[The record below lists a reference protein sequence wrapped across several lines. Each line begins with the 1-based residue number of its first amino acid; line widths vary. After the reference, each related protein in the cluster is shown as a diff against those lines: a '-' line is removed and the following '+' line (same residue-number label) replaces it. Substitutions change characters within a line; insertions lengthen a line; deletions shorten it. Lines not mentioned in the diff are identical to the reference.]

1 MTENTHNM
9 SDQADPILPSIL
21 FWSCLF
27 FAVGLFAAVLLSPK
41 LLLVHQLESE
51 ENTLKQ
57 KLEDIKQRNRFLAS
71 VGNAL
76 ESDPE
81 FTFEVARFEM
91 NVSESEEQPIEV
103 KPVFPETAN
112 TVQLSTP
119 KRRLEWWLQPARLIA
134 RDRTLSDI
142 CLATAAILIIVA
154 FALFTPRHPSNPD
167 LPLTEIPDDDL

>member
-21 FWSCLF
+21 VWSWLF
-27 FAVGLFAAVLLSPK
+27 FAVGLFATVLLSPK

-91 NVSESEEQPIEV
+91 NVS
-103 KPVFPETAN
+103 
-112 TVQLSTP
+112 
-119 KRRLEWWLQPARLIA
+119 
-134 RDRTLSDI
+134 
-142 CLATAAILIIVA
+142 
-154 FALFTPRHPSNPD
+154 
-167 LPLTEIPDDDL
+167 

>member
-1 MTENTHNM
+1 MTENTHNI

-27 FAVGLFAAVLLSPK
+27 LAVGLFAIVLLSPK
-41 LLLVHQLESE
+41 LILVHQLESE

-57 KLEDIKQRNRFLAS
+57 KRGQIEQRNRFLVS

-91 NVSESEEQPIEV
+91 NVSESEEQPIDV
-103 KPVFPETAN
+103 KPVFPATADRM
-112 TVQLSTP
+112 QLSTP
-119 KRRLEWWLQPARLIA
+119 KRRIEWWLQPARLIA

-142 CLATAAILIIVA
+142 CLATAAILVIVA
-154 FALFTPRHPSNPD
+154 FALFTPRRPSNPD
-167 LPLTEIPDDDL
+167 LPFTGVPEDNL